1 MRIKKLNNA
10 MNRKRQLSKQHSKM
24 NTRRQ
29 EFFIQGVIQN
39 IEQDMGN
46 SNNNQPINSSNLI

>member
-29 EFFIQGVIQN
+29 EFFIQGIIQN
-39 IEQDMGN
+39 LEQDTGN
-46 SNNNQPINSSNLI
+46 SNNAISNNLL